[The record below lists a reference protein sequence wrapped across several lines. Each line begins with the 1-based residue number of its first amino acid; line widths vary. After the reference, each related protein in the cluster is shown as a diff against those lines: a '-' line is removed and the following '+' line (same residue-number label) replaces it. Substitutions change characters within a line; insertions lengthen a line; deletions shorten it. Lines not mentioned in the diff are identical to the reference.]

1 MTTVDLSHY
10 PKLGVSLH
18 LEDGA
23 PHVGESFGEGGEWR
37 VELRR
42 GSGRLHTWVEG
53 NEGGAKSRFESV
65 HAMLVLL
72 EALNSRSV
80 Q

>member
-23 PHVGESFGEGGEWR
+23 PRVGESFGDREEWR

-53 NEGGAKSRFESV
+53 EEGSAKRRFEGV

-72 EALNSRSV
+72 EALEGRSL